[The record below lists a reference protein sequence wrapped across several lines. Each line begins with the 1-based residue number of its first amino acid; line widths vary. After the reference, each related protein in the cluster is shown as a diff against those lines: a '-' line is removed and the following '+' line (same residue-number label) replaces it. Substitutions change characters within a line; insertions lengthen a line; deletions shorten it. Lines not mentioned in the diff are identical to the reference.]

1 MPRQNLLAM
10 KTLSLTV
17 CSLIACGLVVY
28 SLGSSRTLDLPGLA
42 DQAISID
49 QNVAQKA
56 QEQLRAAGPQGLQ
69 ALEQRFAKEIL
80 QHRVDAITN
89 ARWKRISLALD
100 RVGGQ
105 YDNFSSGLYWY
116 TDLEK
121 AKAAAQ
127 ESGRPILSLRLLGR
141 LDEDLSCANSRFFR
155 TTLYPSAEINQLL
168 KERFILHWQSVR
180 PAPKVTIDF
189 GDGRKLRRTI
199 TGNSIHYILDPDGNL
214 VDALPGLY
222 GESAFASELRQS
234 ADAVNEARAA
244 GSHDYLQHLKSTE
257 SRLLQAWANDLGAI
271 QVSVPAKEAFT
282 EDNLERLMDDQEW
295 QQLAQLPR
303 NRPTFDAQAMKVM
316 MKKFPTA
323 KKAAPVAMSKAMVEA
338 PMLREMDNLSDTVA
352 LDTVRNNYMLRTKIL
367 DYLIGT
373 DARTF
378 PLAEIND
385 WVYARIFLTPNQ
397 DPWLGLAPPDAYSAI
412 DGNGQNQ

>member
-1 MPRQNLLAM
+1 M

-28 SLGSSRTLDLPGLA
+28 GLGSSSIPDLPGLA

-80 QHRVDAITN
+80 QCRVDAITN
-89 ARWKRISLALD
+89 ARWKRISAALD

-155 TTLYPSAEINQLL
+155 TTLYPSSEINQLL

-222 GESAFASELRQS
+222 GESVFASELRQS
-234 ADAVNEARAA
+234 ADAVKEARAQ

-257 SRLLQAWANDLGAI
+257 SRLLQAWANDLRAI
-271 QVSVPAKEAFT
+271 HVSLVKPELT
-282 EDNLERLMDDQEW
+282 ENDLEGVMDDQEW
-295 QQLAQLPR
+295 QQVAQLPK
-303 NRPTFDAQAMKVM
+303 NRPNFDAQAMKVM

-323 KKAAPVAMSKAMVEA
+323 KKAAPVAMSKAMVET

-367 DYLIGT
+367 DYLTGT
-373 DARTF
+373 NARTF

>member
-1 MPRQNLLAM
+1 M
-10 KTLSLTV
+10 KTLSLIA
-17 CSLIACGLVVY
+17 CSLIACTSLVTHG
-28 SLGSSRTLDLPGLA
+28 LGSSTTPDLPGLA
-42 DQAISID
+42 EQAISTD
-49 QNVAQKA
+49 QNVAQRA

-69 ALEQRFAKEIL
+69 ALEQRFATEIL
-80 QHRVDAITN
+80 HHRVDAISN
-89 ARWKRISLALD
+89 ARWKRISAALD

-127 ESGRPILSLRLLGR
+127 ASGRPIVSLRLLGR

-155 TTLYPSAEINQLL
+155 TTLYPSAEINELL
-168 KERFILHWQSVR
+168 KDRFILHWQSVR

-222 GESAFASELRQS
+222 SASVFANELRQS
-234 ADAVNEARAA
+234 ADAVKEAGAQ
-244 GSHDYLQHLKSTE
+244 GSHDYLQHFKSTE
-257 SRLLQAWANDLGAI
+257 SRLLQVWANDLGAI
-271 QVSVPAKEAFT
+271 HVSLPSKPELT
-282 EDNLERLMDDQEW
+282 EHDLERVMDDTKW
-295 QQLAQLPR
+295 QQVAQLPK
-303 NRPTFDAQAMKVM
+303 NRPAFDAQVM
-316 MKKFPTA
+316 TVMLKKFPTA
-323 KKAAPVAMSKAMVEA
+323 SQAAPVAQTKAVMET
-338 PMLREMDNLSDTVA
+338 PMLREMRNLSNSVA

-367 DYLIGT
+367 EYLT
-373 DARTF
+373 RTNAHAF
-378 PLAEIND
+378 PLAEINN
-385 WVYARIFLTPNQ
+385 WVYDRIFLTPGQ
-397 DPWLGLAPPDAYSAI
+397 DPWLGLAPPDAFSAI